1 MTKTAIRAVVTV
13 MAVAL
18 VGLVAVQVYWIQ
30 NAYTLRQQRFNEAVS
45 EALTGTAQRYDR
57 MITARRMALTTDVH
71 GRRQEIMRELDS
83 INQALCCGPGSPDAV
98 VAPEPVEIEVKE
110 EYLEDSAGTWVL
122 RSNSRS
128 FRTMPEAS
136 GQFNWP
142 LLGPGNDGKRSEYMD
157 SLNRVRAESRVWLE
171 RRAELVDEIFQELVS
186 VDLFREADGIDTV
199 ALDSILKL
207 ELVQNGVGALPAFA
221 VTDPFNSIIVKGGKE
236 AEEDSL
242 LKANYRV
249 NLSRGN
255 MFTEPRFLAVHF
267 PDEKQYVIGT
277 MLALLAISGVLIVTV
292 VVAFGFTVSTIIR
305 QKKLSDIKNDFINNM
320 THELKTP
327 VSTISLACE
336 AMTDPDLR
344 NTPGMVDSYLKV
356 IADENKRLGMVVE
369 NVLRTAIIDKGEL
382 KLKQEEIDLHA
393 LIATVARNM
402 EIQASGKGGAIE
414 TDLTAST
421 SLVRG
426 DSVHLTNVIFNLI
439 DNALKYT
446 RDTPLV
452 RISTTDAEPGHICIA
467 VQDNGI
473 GMAKD
478 QLQRIFDQFYR
489 VPTGN
494 VHDVKGFGL
503 GLSYVK
509 AIVEKHG
516 GHVNVMSE
524 PGRGSRF
531 EIELPLLSQPK
542 EQTDDN
548 FQ

>member
-30 NAYTLRQQRFNEAVS
+30 NAYTLRQTRFNEAVS

-57 MITARRMALTTDVH
+57 LITARRMALTTDVQ
-71 GRRQEIMRELDS
+71 GRRQAIMEELDS
-83 INQALCCGPGSPDAV
+83 INQALCCGPGAPDEGA
-98 VAPEPVEIEVKE
+98 ASEPVEIEVKE

-128 FRTMPEAS
+128 FRTLPEAS
-136 GQFNWP
+136 GQYNWP
-142 LLGPGNDGKRSEYMD
+142 LLGPSADGKRSEYMD

-171 RRAELVDEIFQELVS
+171 RRAQLVDEIFQELVS

-199 ALDSILKL
+199 ALDSILHL
-207 ELVQNGVGALPAFA
+207 ELAQNGVRVKPAFA
-221 VTDPFNSIIVKGGKE
+221 VTDPFNNIIVKGGKE
-236 AEEDSL
+236 VEEDSL
-242 LKANYRV
+242 LDATFRV

-255 MFTEPRFLAVHF
+255 MFTEPQFLAVYF

-277 MLALLAISGVLIVTV
+277 MLALLSVSGVLIITV

-382 KLKQEEIDLHA
+382 KLRQEDIDLHA
-393 LIATVARNM
+393 LILKVARNM
-402 EIQASGKGGAIE
+402 EIQASGKGGSIE
-414 TDLTAST
+414 TDLSAGSYH
-421 SLVRG
+421 LQG
-426 DSVHLTNVIFNLI
+426 DNVHLTNVVFNLI

-452 RISTTDAEPGHICIA
+452 RISTSDGEPGHIRIA

-516 GHVNVMSE
+516 GQVHVMSE

-531 EIELPLLSQPK
+531 EIDLPLLNRK
-542 EQTDDN
+542 DEQTDES
-548 FQ
+548 FE